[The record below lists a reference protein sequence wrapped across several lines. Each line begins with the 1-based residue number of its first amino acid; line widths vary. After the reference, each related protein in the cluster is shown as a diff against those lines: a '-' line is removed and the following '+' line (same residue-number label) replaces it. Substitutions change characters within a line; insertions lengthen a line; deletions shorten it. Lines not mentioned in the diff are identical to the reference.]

1 MSFDNIFRDDI
12 YKDLPEEFEARFETS
27 IMNQIDHYL
36 KEKN

>member
-27 IMNQIDHYL
+27 IMN
-36 KEKN
+36 